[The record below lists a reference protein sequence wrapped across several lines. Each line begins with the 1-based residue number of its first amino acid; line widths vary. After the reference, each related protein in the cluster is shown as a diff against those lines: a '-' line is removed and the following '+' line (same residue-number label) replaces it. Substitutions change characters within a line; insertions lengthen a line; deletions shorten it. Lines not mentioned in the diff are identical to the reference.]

1 MKLLNQIREVA
12 KQIQERCPEKTDYEL
27 LGFYKTIFQ
36 CVRPSKKSVNLF
48 CLAFTVSIENNASNS
63 FSTDNISSFLHITNS
78 QFNSIYA
85 ESMNELLSLGIISP
99 SFTDKEYYDID
110 SDLMDAIID
119 NDLSFFFE
127 KPELEFYPFISI
139 VFENTLQAYKNDIPL
154 SVVLD
159 YLPVLESFLSCKKV
173 KLENL
178 LDRLILYIILN
189 DYFSYPK
196 FGLLQIDDLIEILSR
211 NENEKQHM
219 KDNFLCGNLIKKRY
233 VKITNISDIHK
244 KYIDITTKS
253 ALLVC
258 SLQLFNTIHK
268 QKVLSTDFKDD
279 NPKSL
284 FSNKNK
290 KEDDT
295 EEREVD
301 ITDKF
306 SKKDDNFFRI
316 KNFSEIKPETLFY
329 SDDITTQI
337 ENISKALLPENLKKI
352 QQKLE
357 NMNLGK
363 GIIISLSGAPGVGK
377 TSLAMQLCRK
387 SERNVCEVNM
397 ANMRSCWVGE
407 SEKNVQQMFDEYQK
421 IVEDCKKSAQNIP
434 VLFMNEADTL
444 LSVRHNLTPTSNSYS
459 DNQVQNILLT
469 NLENFE
475 GILIL
480 TSNFEVNGE
489 KRTNFDEAFSRR
501 ITFKLSVPESTEDVR
516 CKILT
521 QKYLVSKEEAEK
533 LAKYNL
539 QPGAISN
546 VFKEAAILEVISE
559 KNKLSFSEKEK
570 LFKNEVGKSI
580 TTKIGFCY

>member
-1 MKLLNQIREVA
+1 MELLNQIREVA
-12 KQIQERCPEKTDYEL
+12 KQILARCPEKTDYEL
-27 LGFYKTIFQ
+27 SGFYRTIFQ

-63 FSTDNISSFLHITNS
+63 FSENNISSFLHITNA

-85 ESMNELLSLGIISP
+85 DSMNELLSLGIISP
-99 SFTDKEYYDID
+99 SFTNNGDYDID

-127 KPELEFYPFISI
+127 KPELEFFPFISI
-139 VFENTLQAYKNDIPL
+139 VFESTLQAYKNDISL
-154 SVVLD
+154 STVLD
-159 YLPVLESFLSCKKV
+159 YLPVLESFLVCKKV

-178 LDRLILYIILN
+178 LDRLFLYIILN
-189 DYFSYPK
+189 DYFSFPK

-211 NENEKQHM
+211 NENEKHHM
-219 KDNFLCGNLIKKRY
+219 KENFLCGDLLKKKFIKI
-233 VKITNISDIHK
+233 VNVSDIHK
-244 KYIDITTKS
+244 KYIDITPKS
-253 ALLVC
+253 ALLIC
-258 SLQLFNTIHK
+258 SLKIFNTVRK
-268 QKVLSTDFKDD
+268 QKKLFTDFKDD

-284 FSNKNK
+284 SSKKNK
-290 KEDDT
+290 EEDDDV
-295 EEREVD
+295 EGKEVD
-301 ITDKF
+301 IIDKL
-306 SKKDDNFFRI
+306 SKENESFLRI
-316 KNFSEIKPETLFY
+316 KKVSEIKAETLFY
-329 SDDITTQI
+329 PDDITTQI

-363 GIIISLSGAPGVGK
+363 GIIISLTGAPGVGK

-444 LSVRHNLTPTSNSYS
+444 LSVRHNLTPNSNSYS

-533 LAKYNL
+533 LSKYNL

-546 VFKEAAILEVISE
+546 VFKEAAILEIISE
-559 KNKLSFSEKEK
+559 KNILSFSEKEK
-570 LFKNEVGKSI
+570 LFANEVGKSN
-580 TTKIGFCY
+580 TNRIGFY